1 MDKNIFRRVE
11 KKYIITKE
19 KLEELMNI
27 LDDYI
32 VEDKYFENT
41 ICNIYFDSDDYTL
54 ISKSIDKPVY
64 KEKVRMRS
72 YFVPSLDT
80 KVFLEIKKK
89 YKGVVGKRRVA
100 ATLKEIYEYLENGID
115 MENETQIMKEIDYM
129 FKLYDLKPK
138 AFIAYDRLSYHA
150 KNNKDFRI
158 TIDKNLRARLDN
170 LRLEYSDEGFLILDE
185 NKYIME
191 IKTLDAYPKWFADVL
206 SSLKIYPSSFSKYGN
221 LYKNYILKNKEEK
234 NV

>member
-19 KLEELMNI
+19 QLEELMNI

-54 ISKSIDKPVY
+54 ISRSIDKPVY

-89 YKGVVGKRRVA
+89 YKGIVYKRRI
-100 ATLKEIYEYLENGID
+100 TLTYKEYQDYINENKLPTHDI
-115 MENETQIMKEIDYM
+115 QIMKEIDYEI
-129 FKLYDLKPK
+129 KQYNLKPK
-138 AFIAYDRLSYHA
+138 IFVAYDRQSYYS
-150 KNNKDFRI
+150 KTDTNFRI
-158 TIDKNLRARLDN
+158 TIDENLRSRFNDLSLKD
-170 LRLEYSDEGFLILDE
+170 SKK
-185 NKYIME
+185 NKIFFQEKTYIME
-191 IKTLDAYPKWFADVL
+191 LKSQYGLPLWFTKIL
-206 SSLKIYPSSFSKYGN
+206 SENNIYKKSFSKVGSIYT
-221 LYKNYILKNKEEK
+221 KEKGESIC
-234 NV
+234 